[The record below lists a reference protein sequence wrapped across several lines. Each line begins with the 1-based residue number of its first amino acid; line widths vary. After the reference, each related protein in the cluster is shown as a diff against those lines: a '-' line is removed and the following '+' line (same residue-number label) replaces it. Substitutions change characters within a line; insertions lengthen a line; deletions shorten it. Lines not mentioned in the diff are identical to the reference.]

1 MTIRQDYLT
10 LLEELVAIPSVSA
23 QAASLPEAA
32 TTIANAFRQLGA
44 KVTYDDTYFASFV
57 LAEFTSDQP
66 DAKTLVIYNHYDVQP
81 AEPLDLWTTAPWT
94 LSARDGKLYGRGVDD
109 DKGNLTAR
117 LAAVAEYLKENDQTL
132 PVNIIFIVEG
142 AEETASQ
149 YLPEYLAKHANTIK
163 ADLVLWESGGKNA
176 DDIVEIYGGNK
187 GIVTF
192 ELTANTADSDL
203 HSSLSAV
210 VDSAPIR
217 LSQAIAALF
226 DQQGNIAV
234 PHFYDE
240 VIAPNAREKA
250 LIGQLPLTR
259 EDLVAQHGLKVPL
272 YTDRNGQDLKET
284 LYFQPTLNV
293 QGIISGYN
301 DKGVKTVLPATATA
315 KLEARLVPNMSPDI
329 TLQRIAD
336 HLTAEGFADIT
347 VTKTLGLAGYRS
359 DMSDPEIQR
368 VISVAKAY
376 YQVAPVVMPTSPGT
390 GPMATIY
397 AALQAPIASLGVG
410 YANNLDHAP
419 NEHIRLVDYDQH
431 IDAVKALIKSYQASQ
446 LKE

>member
-44 KVTYDDTYFASFV
+44 KVTYDDTYFAPFV

-81 AEPLDLWTTAPWT
+81 DEPLDLWTTAPWT

-117 LAAVAEYLKENDQTL
+117 LAAVAEYLKENNQTL

-336 HLTAEGFADIT
+336 HLTAQGFADIT

-376 YQVAPVVMPTSPGT
+376 YQVEPVVMPTSPGT

>member
-44 KVTYDDTYFASFV
+44 KVTYDDTYFAPFV

-329 TLQRIAD
+329 TLQRIAY
-336 HLTAEGFADIT
+336 HLTAQGFTDIT

>member
-44 KVTYDDTYFASFV
+44 KVTYDDTYFAPFV
-57 LAEFTSDQP
+57 QAEFTSDQP

-81 AEPLDLWTTAPWT
+81 AEPLDLWTTSPWT

-149 YLPEYLAKHANTIK
+149 YLPEYLAKHTNTIA

-234 PHFYDE
+234 PYFYDE

-329 TLQRIAD
+329 TLQRIAY
-336 HLTAEGFADIT
+336 HLTAQGFTDIT

>member
-44 KVTYDDTYFASFV
+44 KVTYDDTYFAPFV

-94 LSARDGKLYGRGVDD
+94 LSARDGKLYGHGVDD

-149 YLPEYLAKHANTIK
+149 YLPEYLAKHTNTIA

-259 EDLVAQHGLKVPL
+259 EDLVSQHGLKVPL

-336 HLTAEGFADIT
+336 HLTAQGFADIA

-376 YQVAPVVMPTSPGT
+376 YQVEPVVMPTSPGT

>member
-1 MTIRQDYLT
+1 M
-10 LLEELVAIPSVSA
+10 
-23 QAASLPEAA
+23 
-32 TTIANAFRQLGA
+32 
-44 KVTYDDTYFASFV
+44 
-57 LAEFTSDQP
+57 
-66 DAKTLVIYNHYDVQP
+66 
-81 AEPLDLWTTAPWT
+81 
-94 LSARDGKLYGRGVDD
+94 
-109 DKGNLTAR
+109 
-117 LAAVAEYLKENDQTL
+117 
-132 PVNIIFIVEG
+132 
-142 AEETASQ
+142 
-149 YLPEYLAKHANTIK
+149 
-163 ADLVLWESGGKNA
+163 
-176 DDIVEIYGGNK
+176 
-187 GIVTF
+187 
-192 ELTANTADSDL
+192 
-203 HSSLSAV
+203 
-210 VDSAPIR
+210 
-217 LSQAIAALF
+217 
-226 DQQGNIAV
+226 
-234 PHFYDE
+234 
-240 VIAPNAREKA
+240 
-250 LIGQLPLTR
+250 
-259 EDLVAQHGLKVPL
+259 
-272 YTDRNGQDLKET
+272 
-284 LYFQPTLNV
+284 YFQPTLNV

-336 HLTAEGFADIT
+336 HLTAQGFADIA

-397 AALQAPIASLGVG
+397 TALQAPIASLGVG

>member
-44 KVTYDDTYFASFV
+44 KVTYDDTYFAPFV
-57 LAEFTSDQP
+57 QAEFTSDQP

-94 LSARDGKLYGRGVDD
+94 LSARDDKLYGRGVDD

-149 YLPEYLAKHANTIK
+149 YLPEYLAKHANTIA
-163 ADLVLWESGGKNA
+163 ADLILWESGGKNA

-217 LSQAIAALF
+217 LSQAIATLF

-336 HLTAEGFADIT
+336 HLTAQGFADIA

-376 YQVAPVVMPTSPGT
+376 YQVEPVVMPTSPGT

>member
-44 KVTYDDTYFASFV
+44 KVTYDDTYFAPFV

-149 YLPEYLAKHANTIK
+149 YLPEYLAKHANTIA

-336 HLTAEGFADIT
+336 HLTAQGFADIT

>member
-44 KVTYDDTYFASFV
+44 KVTYDDTYFAPFV

-117 LAAVAEYLKENDQTL
+117 LAAVAEYLKENNQTL

-149 YLPEYLAKHANTIK
+149 YLPEYLAKHANTIA

-336 HLTAEGFADIT
+336 HLTAQGFADIT

-376 YQVAPVVMPTSPGT
+376 YQVAPVVIPTSPGT

-419 NEHIRLVDYDQH
+419 NEHIRLVDYNQH